1 MLLLWDCFA
10 VTKPLSQIQKSTLWP
25 LQDANPTPS
34 LGGFGLNGLSFK
46 ISSGEK
52 LGLIGANGSGKTT
65 VLRVLQSQA
74 SPTQGSVFLA
84 PGIKVGYVAQQ
95 VEGGEDHTVIDWLL
109 ADHGVL
115 IQSLRQQEERLATS
129 AGAEMNKALR
139 AYQKARDDYDRIDGD
154 TLPRRARTMLDSLGL
169 PGREDQRVE
178 SLSGG
183 EKNVLSL
190 AHALLAQPDFLLLD
204 EPANHLDYMGIAWL
218 EDFLARFKGTVLM
231 VSHNRHLLDRVVD
244 GVLELENGRVR
255 EYKGGYS
262 AYRGTKLRE
271 LIAQQSDYIANQK
284 RLAQLEALVKRFEQI
299 ARSNPDPAWGKR
311 LRARKSQLAREKKQA
326 VEKPVLD
333 ESAFKAEFLT
343 EETHANVALQ
353 VRGYKKSFDELTL
366 FEGADL
372 DIAAG
377 ERVAL
382 VGPNGSGK
390 TTLLRD
396 VVAEGAWDSS
406 VIRVGPSMQVG
417 YASQEQEV
425 LRKDRTIVDE
435 IRSAAPMSSNA
446 AFALLRKFLFGWEDL
461 QKRVADLSGGERN
474 RLQLVS

>member
-1 MLLLWDCFA
+1 M
-10 VTKPLSQIQKSTLWP
+10 
-25 LQDANPTPS
+25 
-34 LGGFGLNGLSFK
+34 
-46 ISSGEK
+46 
-52 LGLIGANGSGKTT
+52 
-65 VLRVLQSQA
+65 
-74 SPTQGSVFLA
+74 
-84 PGIKVGYVAQQ
+84 
-95 VEGGEDHTVIDWLL
+95 
-109 ADHGVL
+109 
-115 IQSLRQQEERLATS
+115 
-129 AGAEMNKALR
+129 
-139 AYQKARDDYDRIDGD
+139 
-154 TLPRRARTMLDSLGL
+154 
-169 PGREDQRVE
+169 
-178 SLSGG
+178 
-183 EKNVLSL
+183 
-190 AHALLAQPDFLLLD
+190 
-204 EPANHLDYMGIAWL
+204 
-218 EDFLARFKGTVLM
+218 
-231 VSHNRHLLDRVVD
+231 
-244 GVLELENGRVR
+244 
-255 EYKGGYS
+255 
-262 AYRGTKLRE
+262 
-271 LIAQQSDYIANQK
+271 
-284 RLAQLEALVKRFEQI
+284 
-299 ARSNPDPAWGKR
+299 
-311 LRARKSQLAREKKQA
+311 
-326 VEKPVLD
+326 
-333 ESAFKAEFLT
+333 T

-474 RLQLVS
+474 RLQLARLIAMQPNLLILDEPTNHLDIPSREAVEEALDDFKGTIFVVSHDRYFLDKVVDRVVEVRERRLVSYSGNFSDFWNARQAAAPPVVGRVATRGKTRAGARADRAASRASIAALEERIREAEAEKLSLERRVVDAFATRDHRGGRRAERQLERAQRAIDKLYEQWTVENS